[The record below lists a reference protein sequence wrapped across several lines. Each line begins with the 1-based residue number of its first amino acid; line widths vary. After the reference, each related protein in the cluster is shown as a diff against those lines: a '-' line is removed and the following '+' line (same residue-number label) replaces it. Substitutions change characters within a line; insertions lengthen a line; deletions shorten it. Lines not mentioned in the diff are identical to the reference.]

1 MSVSIDVS
9 GISADRYLFAPSP
22 LAELGSALHLLV
34 EPAHHAQQAGWITAA
49 RARIAPELMDRIVT
63 ADYLWRTS
71 RSDMLLPARPKP
83 TLAEELDVLDQLD
96 DETWVRTALMTSSCG
111 VVPLRDDLGSPVT
124 DDVARHLAR
133 ERAAARGDRQLDF
146 VDHLLADPPTARSW
160 LRRLLEDCATGFF
173 DAAWRRVAGQLA
185 GDARHKRD
193 LLDRHGLERTLAAI
207 SPAVTLSASGERIVV
222 DKLQD
227 RTASSV
233 GTGLTFLPSAFSH
246 PHLLVV
252 HAPGWRPVINYP
264 VLGAAGVG
272 VTGESSVS
280 VATVQGRL
288 HALDHPV
295 RLRLLR
301 SIARGPQTT
310 AQLAEAWL
318 LTPPEVSRHLA
329 VLKNA
334 GVITATRRGRY
345 VSYELDLPATAR
357 LGTDLIEALL
367 R

>member
-1 MSVSIDVS
+1 MSVRIDVS
-9 GISADRYLFAPSP
+9 GMAADRYLFAPSP

-34 EPAHHAQQAGWITAA
+34 EPAHHAQQTGWITAA
-49 RARIAPELMDRIVT
+49 GAQIDPDLMDRVVT

-71 RSDMLLPARPKP
+71 RSDMLLPARPRQ
-83 TLAEELDVLDQLD
+83 TLAEELDVLDALD
-96 DETWVRTALMTSSCG
+96 DETWVRSALMTSSCG
-111 VVPLRDDLGSPVT
+111 VVPLRDDLGSPLT
-124 DDVARHLAR
+124 DDTARHIAR
-133 ERAAARGDRQLDF
+133 ERAAARGGRQLDF
-146 VDHLLADPPTARSW
+146 VDSILTDPPTARRW

-173 DAAWRRVAGQLA
+173 NAAWRRVAGRLA

-193 LLDRHGLERTLAAI
+193 LLVRHGLERTLAAV
-207 SPAVTLSASGERIVV
+207 SPAVTLSASGGHIVV

-227 RTASSV
+227 RAASSA
-233 GTGLTFLPSAFSH
+233 GTGLTFMPSAFSH

-252 HAPGWRPVINYP
+252 HAPGRQPVINYP
-264 VLGAAGVG
+264 VLA
-272 VTGESSVS
+272 TPSEPSVS
-280 VATVQGRL
+280 VAAVQSRL

-318 LTPPEVSRHLA
+318 LTAPEVSRHLA
-329 VLKNA
+329 VLRNA
-334 GVITATRRGRY
+334 GIVTSSRRGRY
-345 VSYELDLPATAR
+345 VGYELDLAANAR

>member
-1 MSVSIDVS
+1 MNVRIDVS
-9 GISADRYLFAPSP
+9 GITADRYLFAPSP

-34 EPAHHAQQAGWITAA
+34 EPAHHARQAGWITAA
-49 RARIAPELMDRIVT
+49 GAQIDPDLMDRIGT

-71 RSDMLLPARPKP
+71 RSDMLLPARPKS
-83 TLAEELDVLDQLD
+83 TLVEELDALDELD

-111 VVPLRDDLGSPVT
+111 VVPLREDLGSPLT
-124 DDVARHLAR
+124 DDAARQVAR
-133 ERAAARGDRQLDF
+133 ERAAARGGRALDF
-146 VDHLLADPPTARSW
+146 VDYILADPPTARSW
-160 LRRLLEDCATGFF
+160 LRRLLEDCATSFF
-173 DAAWRRVAGQLA
+173 NAAWRRVAGRLA
-185 GDARHKRD
+185 VDARRKRD
-193 LLDRHGLERTLAAI
+193 LLARHGLERTLAAI
-207 SPAVTLSASGERIVV
+207 SPAVTLSASGEHIVV

-227 RTASSV
+227 RTATAAGSA
-233 GTGLTFLPSAFSH
+233 GTGLTFIPSAFSH

-252 HAPGWRPVINYP
+252 HAPGWQPVINYP
-264 VLGAAGVG
+264 LPAA
-272 VTGESSVS
+272 TPSEPSVS
-280 VATVQGRL
+280 VAAVQERL

-345 VSYELDLPATAR
+345 VSYELDLPANVR

>member
-1 MSVSIDVS
+1 MSVSIAVS
-9 GISADRYLFAPSP
+9 GIAADRYLFAPSP

-34 EPAHHAQQAGWITAA
+34 EPAHHTQQAGWITAA
-49 RARIAPELMDRIVT
+49 GAQIDPDLMDRIVT

-83 TLAEELDVLDQLD
+83 TLVEELDVLDELD

-111 VVPLRDDLGSPVT
+111 VVPLRDDLGSPLA
-124 DDVARHLAR
+124 DDAARHVAR

-146 VDHLLADPPTARSW
+146 VDFILTDPPTARSW

-173 DAAWRRVAGQLA
+173 NAAWRRVAGQLA

-193 LLDRHGLERTLAAI
+193 LLARHGLERTLAAI
-207 SPAVTLSASGERIVV
+207 SPAVTLSASGEHIVV

-227 RTASSV
+227 RSASAV
-233 GTGLTFLPSAFSH
+233 GTGLTFMPSAFSH

-252 HAPGWRPVINYP
+252 HAPGRQPVIHYP
-264 VLGAAGVG
+264 LLA
-272 VTGESSVS
+272 TPSEPSVS
-280 VATVQGRL
+280 VAAVQDRL

-334 GVITATRRGRY
+334 GVITSTRRGRF
-345 VSYELDLPATAR
+345 VGYELDLAANVR

>member
-9 GISADRYLFAPSP
+9 GITADQYLFAASP

-34 EPAHHAQQAGWITAA
+34 EPAHHPRQTGWITAA
-49 RARIAPELMDRIVT
+49 GVQIDPDLMDRIVT

-83 TLAEELDVLDQLD
+83 TLAEELDGLDELD
-96 DETWVRTALMTSSCG
+96 DESWVHTALMTSSCG
-111 VVPLRDDLGSPVT
+111 IVPLRDDLGSPLV
-124 DDVARHLAR
+124 DEAARCVAR
-133 ERAAARGDRQLDF
+133 ERAAARGSRQLDF
-146 VDHLLADPPTARSW
+146 VDSMLADPPAARSW
-160 LRRLLEDCATGFF
+160 LRRLLEDCATSFF
-173 DAAWRRVAGQLA
+173 NAAWRRVAGRLA
-185 GDARHKRD
+185 NDTRHKRD
-193 LLDRHGLERTLAAI
+193 LLARHGLGPALAAI
-207 SPAVTLSASGERIVV
+207 SPAVTLSASGGHIVV

-227 RTASSV
+227 RTASAT

-252 HAPGWRPVINYP
+252 HAPGRQPVISYP
-264 VLGAAGVG
+264 LLA
-272 VTGESSVS
+272 TPTEPSVS
-280 VATVQGRL
+280 IAAMQDRL

-318 LTPPEVSRHLA
+318 LTPPEVSRHLS

-334 GVITATRRGRY
+334 GVITSTRHGRY
-345 VSYELDLPATAR
+345 VSYELDLAAHVR

>member
-9 GISADRYLFAPSP
+9 GVAEEQYVFAPSP
-22 LAELGSALHLLV
+22 LADLGSALHLLA

-49 RARIAPELMDRIVT
+49 GAQIDPDLMDRIVT

-71 RSDMLLPARPKP
+71 RSDMLLPSRPKP
-83 TLAEELDVLDQLD
+83 TLAEELDVIDQLD

-111 VVPLRDDLGSPVT
+111 VVPQRDDLRSPLV
-124 DDVARHLAR
+124 DDTARRIAR
-133 ERAAARGDRQLDF
+133 ERAGSRGARQLDF
-146 VDHLLADPPTARSW
+146 VDYILADPAAARTW
-160 LRRLLEDCATGFF
+160 LRRLLEDCSTGFF
-173 DAAWRRVAGQLA
+173 AAAWRRVAGRLA
-185 GDARHKRD
+185 ADVRHKRD
-193 LLDRHGLERTLAAI
+193 LLARHGLERALAAM
-207 SPAVTLSASGERIVV
+207 SSAVTLSATGERIVV
-222 DKLQD
+222 DKFQD
-227 RTASSV
+227 RAASAAGV
-233 GTGLTFLPSAFSH
+233 GVTFTPSAFSH

-252 HAPGWRPVINYP
+252 YAPGWRPVIHYP
-264 VLGAAGVG
+264 LLANPS
-272 VTGESSVS
+272 EPSVS
-280 VATVQGRL
+280 VPAIQDRL

-310 AQLAEAWL
+310 AGLAEAWL

-329 VLKNA
+329 ILKNA
-334 GVITATRRGRY
+334 GIVPPARRGRY
-345 VSYELDLPATAR
+345 VSYELDLAANAR

>member
-1 MSVSIDVS
+1 MSVSIDVT
-9 GISADRYLFAPSP
+9 GIAADRYLFAPSP
-22 LAELGSALHLLV
+22 LAELGAALHLLV
-34 EPAHHAQQAGWITAA
+34 EPEHHAQQAGWITAA
-49 RARIAPELMDRIVT
+49 GTRIDPDLMDRIVT

-71 RSDMLLPARPKP
+71 RSDMLLPARPEP
-83 TLAEELDVLDQLD
+83 TLAGELDVLDRLD
-96 DETWVRTALMTSSCG
+96 DETWVRSALMTSSCG

-124 DDVARHLAR
+124 DGVARRVAR
-133 ERAAARGDRQLDF
+133 DRAAARGSRQLDF
-146 VDHLLADPPTARSW
+146 VDFILTDPPTARSW

-173 DAAWRRVAGQLA
+173 NEAWRKVAGRLA

-193 LLDRHGLERTLAAI
+193 LLARHGLERTLAAI
-207 SPAVTLSASGERIVV
+207 SPAVTLSASGEHIVV

-233 GTGLTFLPSAFSH
+233 GTGLTFMPSAFSH

-252 HAPGWRPVINYP
+252 YAPGWQPVINYP
-264 VLGAAGVG
+264 MLGSAG
-272 VTGESSVS
+272 EPSVS
-280 VATVQGRL
+280 VAAVQDRL

-318 LTPPEVSRHLA
+318 LTSPEVSRHLA

-334 GVITATRRGRY
+334 GVITASRRGRY
-345 VSYELDLPATAR
+345 VSYELDLPVTAQ